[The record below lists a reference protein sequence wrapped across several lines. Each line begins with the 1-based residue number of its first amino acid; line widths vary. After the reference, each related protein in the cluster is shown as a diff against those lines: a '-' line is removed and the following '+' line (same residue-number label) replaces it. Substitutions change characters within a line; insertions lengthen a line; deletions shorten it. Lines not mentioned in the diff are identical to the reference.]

1 MPQQRAKINLN
12 VISPYVK
19 NDGNAVTQTGAM
31 VRGRTACRF
40 LCLSLVFDAEEQFL
54 GVVAD
59 RDAEK
64 LVPLRAQVVVDDL
77 KGRRMSLNGKR
88 GKWGKE
94 QQLHTDKSL
103 WRTDNY
109 QQFP

>member
-1 MPQQRAKINLN
+1 M
-12 VISPYVK
+12 
-19 NDGNAVTQTGAM
+19 TQTGAM
-31 VRGRTACRF
+31 VRGRTACLF

-77 KGRRMSLNGKR
+77 KGRRMSLKTTNAENGE
-88 GKWGKE
+88 GTTTT
-94 QQLHTDKSL
+94 H
-103 WRTDNY
+103 
-109 QQFP
+109 